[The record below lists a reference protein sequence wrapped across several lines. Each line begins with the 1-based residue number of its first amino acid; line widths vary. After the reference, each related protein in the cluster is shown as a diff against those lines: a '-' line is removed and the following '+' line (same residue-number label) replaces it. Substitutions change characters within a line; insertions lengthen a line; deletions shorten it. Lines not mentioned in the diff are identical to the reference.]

1 MTDIKGNI
9 HSIETFGSVDGPG
22 VRFIVFLKGCHLR
35 CLYCHNADTWEA
47 GSDDQRT
54 ADEILKQA
62 LRYKTYWGDDGGITV
77 SGGEPLLQME
87 FLTDLF
93 QKAKKKG
100 ISTCIDT
107 AGQPF
112 TKEEPWFSQFEKLM
126 QYTDLLLVDIKH
138 IDREKHIRLTGR
150 PNENI
155 KEMFRYLSDIHK
167 PIWIRYVLVP
177 GYTDDP
183 SDLQK
188 TAEFISS
195 LENVEKVEVLPYHSM
210 GAYKWEKLGYPYPLK
225 DVKAPSAEKAKEAQD
240 LLRSGVKQNL

>member
-1 MTDIKGNI
+1 MTEIRGNI

-22 VRFIVFLKGCHLR
+22 VRFIVFLKGCNLR
-35 CLYCHNADTWEA
+35 CLYCHNADTWDKH
-47 GSDDQRT
+47 SDDQRS

-62 LRYKTYWGDDGGITV
+62 LRYKEYWGKDSGITV

-93 QKAKKKG
+93 QKAKKLG

-112 TKEEPWFSQFEKLM
+112 TKEEPWFSQFETLM
-126 QYTDLLLVDIKH
+126 EYTDLLLMDIKH

-150 PNENI
+150 TNDNI
-155 KEMFRYLSDIHK
+155 KEMFRYLSDIRK

-177 GYTDDP
+177 GYSDDP
-183 SDLQK
+183 EDVEK
-188 TAEFISS
+188 TAGFIST
-195 LENVEKVEVLPYHSM
+195 LNNVEKVEVLPYHSM
-210 GAYKWEKLGYPYPLK
+210 GAFKWEKLGIPYQLK
-225 DVKAPSAEKAKEAQD
+225 DVKSPSREEAEHVQNI
-240 LLRSGVKQNL
+240 LRGAVRG